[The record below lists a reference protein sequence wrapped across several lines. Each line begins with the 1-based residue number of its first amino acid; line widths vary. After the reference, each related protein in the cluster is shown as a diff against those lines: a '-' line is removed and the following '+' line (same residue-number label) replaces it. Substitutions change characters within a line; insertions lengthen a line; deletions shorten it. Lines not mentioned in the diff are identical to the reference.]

1 MPAPSSKSMLV
12 LAVLAVVLSA
22 SLLLV
27 SIPGYDG
34 EDGAGAAE
42 DKTTMVWSEAQAVV
56 FNNKVPTGYK
66 TIQAA
71 IDSIG
76 DEGKVYVAKHQLQE
90 GDGTITIQGNRA
102 ITLRPITIGGNDPP
116 IEPKDETGTTE
127 NDEPTITRAEGY
139 QGPLFHIS
147 LKGGTSGSSPS
158 LTIEGMTIHGGRIHG
173 GSDQGTTATDPL
185 IIIAEGNVKI
195 SQSKLCCNNNT
206 SETSLGGAVRCEEGA
221 EVELISSEITRCHST
236 KGGAVYSSGGLTIS
250 GTSIHCNTSAGD
262 GSAIYSDGSDG
273 VLIQNFGS
281 PTDGN
286 YKCSQ
291 INGNI
296 SNDGSGQIST
306 VDSDLNIWY
315 TVLGSE
321 GSSEC
326 IIETVASDVSNESL
340 IDCNESQVYG
350 TIVIT
355 REGHYQDYNLIWMYN
370 STGHVYLMP
379 SEDCLG
385 MCVLHSNIS
394 NDLKVEIISSVYE
407 LVSQEESYGCSYYL
421 SNSPDPDTDG
431 VSTITL
437 MDDNKKPRAGTY
449 VSISKDGKILFAGLT
464 DSEGRLGYSGNLG
477 LCTIRSS
484 TGGSTE
490 NMFSVSLTEDQDIV
504 GEGLNVTL
512 DADYPIY
519 VRDVYSQ
526 TQVQLFIQTSDETS
540 NQITIEQ
547 FRPHLGSRQNLID
560 YVDIYI
566 QRIDSPYQPI
576 CVVFSLELP
585 VGIDP
590 DRVILFREHD
600 GSVTEMG
607 YIPSSSFLDMTDDCF
622 TVENIGGS
630 YYVTVR
636 SSQFSVFAV
645 GEEEPAPSP
654 PPERTVV
661 TAVIEDRQVRISVD
675 PESYK
680 EYSVRDSEGNLLLGW
695 QSGAS
700 GLTIRFDLLP
710 PGAEYRVMGRYV
722 GTTSEI
728 LEATIVAPKD
738 PVIEVVSVGVDS
750 VTLSSEDMVE
760 YRLLLEDGTPVGGW
774 VPGDGEDKG
783 WADLDPTLD
792 YYAEATSTSDGMT
805 LSTGPVLVKAG
816 VSAEVTGV
824 MKHGGA
830 FLVVTG
836 IGQGLSCTADAAVY
850 HSSGTSVTFGP
861 IQTGTVTLT
870 FTGSDGGE
878 VRTMEVLVP
887 PVPQDSGDDADVIT
901 IDSPEGVMYRLHDHT
916 GAVVSDGWVHG
927 GGELSWSVDPS
938 KGYFV
943 TMVTGNEDGAVLF
956 PMTEVK
962 RPAEMLA
969 SGEAA

>member
-1 MPAPSSKSMLV
+1 MELV
-12 LAVLAVVLSA
+12 V
-22 SLLLV
+22 
-27 SIPGYDG
+27 
-34 EDGAGAAE
+34 
-42 DKTTMVWSEAQAVV
+42 
-56 FNNKVPTGYK
+56 
-66 TIQAA
+66 
-71 IDSIG
+71 
-76 DEGKVYVAKHQLQE
+76 
-90 GDGTITIQGNRA
+90 
-102 ITLRPITIGGNDPP
+102 
-116 IEPKDETGTTE
+116 
-127 NDEPTITRAEGY
+127 
-139 QGPLFHIS
+139 
-147 LKGGTSGSSPS
+147 
-158 LTIEGMTIHGGRIHG
+158 
-173 GSDQGTTATDPL
+173 
-185 IIIAEGNVKI
+185 
-195 SQSKLCCNNNT
+195 
-206 SETSLGGAVRCEEGA
+206 
-221 EVELISSEITRCHST
+221 
-236 KGGAVYSSGGLTIS
+236 
-250 GTSIHCNTSAGD
+250 
-262 GSAIYSDGSDG
+262 
-273 VLIQNFGS
+273 
-281 PTDGN
+281 
-286 YKCSQ
+286 
-291 INGNI
+291 
-296 SNDGSGQIST
+296 
-306 VDSDLNIWY
+306 
-315 TVLGSE
+315 
-321 GSSEC
+321 
-326 IIETVASDVSNESL
+326 SDVSYSIPIECTNSMVNGSIIMTVEGSCQAAWL
-340 IDCNESQVYG
+340 IGMTGSSG
-350 TIVIT
+350 TVT
-355 REGHYQDYNLIWMYN
+355 LK
-370 STGHVYLMP
+370 P

-385 MCVLHSNIS
+385 LCLLRNMNSDESDPDESDPYYLEVKS
-394 NDLKVEIISSVYE
+394 DLPSGYRLESQTDDSSIN
-407 LVSQEESYGCSYYL
+407 LYYL

-437 MDDNKKPRAGTY
+437 IDDNKKPRDGTY
-449 VSISKDGKILFAGLT
+449 VSISKDGNILFAGLT
-464 DSEGRLGYSGNLG
+464 DDEGRLGYSGNLG
-477 LCTIRSS
+477 FCMVRFS
-484 TGGSTE
+484 TEDSRE

-504 GEGLNVTL
+504 GKGLNVTL

-526 TQVQLFIQTSDETS
+526 TQVALLIITTDKTSYQETIAEFS
-540 NQITIEQ
+540 
-547 FRPHLGSRQNLID
+547 PHLGPRQNLID
-560 YVDIYI
+560 YVDISI
-566 QRIDSPYQPI
+566 EGDFSDHSDQPI
-576 CVVFSLELP
+576 VVFSLELP

-600 GSVTEMG
+600 GFVTEMG
-607 YIPSSSFLDMTDDCF
+607 YVPSSSFLSRTDDCF
-622 TVENIGGS
+622 TVEYIGGS

-661 TAVIEDRQVRISVD
+661 TAVIEDRQVRISVG

-710 PGAEYRVMGRYV
+710 PGAEYRVMGRYA

-750 VTLSSEDMVE
+750 VILSSEEMVE
-760 YRLLLEDGTPVGGW
+760 YRLLLEDGTPVGVW

-836 IGQGLSCTADAAVY
+836 VGQGLSCTADAAVY

-901 IDSPEGVMYRLHDHT
+901 IDSLEGVMYRLHDHT

>member
-1 MPAPSSKSMLV
+1 M
-12 LAVLAVVLSA
+12 
-22 SLLLV
+22 
-27 SIPGYDG
+27 SI
-34 EDGAGAAE
+34 
-42 DKTTMVWSEAQAVV
+42 
-56 FNNKVPTGYK
+56 
-66 TIQAA
+66 
-71 IDSIG
+71 
-76 DEGKVYVAKHQLQE
+76 L
-90 GDGTITIQGNRA
+90 
-102 ITLRPITIGGNDPP
+102 
-116 IEPKDETGTTE
+116 
-127 NDEPTITRAEGY
+127 
-139 QGPLFHIS
+139 
-147 LKGGTSGSSPS
+147 
-158 LTIEGMTIHGGRIHG
+158 
-173 GSDQGTTATDPL
+173 
-185 IIIAEGNVKI
+185 
-195 SQSKLCCNNNT
+195 
-206 SETSLGGAVRCEEGA
+206 
-221 EVELISSEITRCHST
+221 
-236 KGGAVYSSGGLTIS
+236 
-250 GTSIHCNTSAGD
+250 
-262 GSAIYSDGSDG
+262 
-273 VLIQNFGS
+273 
-281 PTDGN
+281 
-286 YKCSQ
+286 
-291 INGNI
+291 
-296 SNDGSGQIST
+296 
-306 VDSDLNIWY
+306 
-315 TVLGSE
+315 
-321 GSSEC
+321 
-326 IIETVASDVSNESL
+326 
-340 IDCNESQVYG
+340 
-350 TIVIT
+350 
-355 REGHYQDYNLIWMYN
+355 
-370 STGHVYLMP
+370 
-379 SEDCLG
+379 
-385 MCVLHSNIS
+385 
-394 NDLKVEIISSVYE
+394 
-407 LVSQEESYGCSYYL
+407 
-421 SNSPDPDTDG
+421 
-431 VSTITL
+431 
-437 MDDNKKPRAGTY
+437 
-449 VSISKDGKILFAGLT
+449 KDGKILFAGFT

-477 LCTIRSS
+477 FCMVRFS
-484 TGGSTE
+484 TEDSEGNFRE

-526 TQVQLFIQTSDETS
+526 KQVALCIQTSDKTS
-540 NQITIEQ
+540 DQETIEG
-547 FRPHLGSRQNLID
+547 FSSYLGPRQNLID
-560 YVDIYI
+560 YVDISI
-566 QRIDSPYQPI
+566 EGDFSDQPI

-607 YIPSSSFLDMTDDCF
+607 YVPSSSFLSRTDDCF
-622 TVENIGGS
+622 TVEYIGGS

-636 SSQFSVFAV
+636 SSQFSVFSV
-645 GEEEPAPSP
+645 GEEEPA

-710 PGAEYRVMGRYV
+710 PGAEYRVMGRYA

-750 VTLSSEDMVE
+750 VILSSEEMVE

-850 HSSGTSVTFGP
+850 HSSGMSVTFGP

-887 PVPQDSGDDADVIT
+887 LVPQDSGDDADVIT
-901 IDSPEGVMYRLHDHT
+901 IDSQEGVMYRLHDHT